1 MKILVAEY
9 AVGSRDKR
17 RAALLQ
23 EGRAMLTTLKRSFER
38 TGNEVVFPVGESD
51 FEAAV
56 ERLSR
61 DSDAGLV
68 IAPDDMLLPLTE
80 LIESNTINLGCPS
93 ECVRICV
100 DKLTTTEILG
110 RAGIP
115 VPRIL
120 SYADGEHVIKPRYG
134 CGAEGVFIRN
144 DASGEPPGEGFIITE
159 YIKGESLSSSLIVG
173 SSGILPLTV
182 NKQFIRRDNDGKL
195 FYTGGRVPHYVDSA
209 IRKKILNISRQV
221 VTALGGT
228 AAGYIGIDFV
238 CREGDGT
245 PYVVDV
251 NPRPTTSI
259 IGIARVLNYEL
270 ADLILRA
277 KFGSLP
283 CESDINAGGCFIFN
297 I

>member
-9 AVGSRDKR
+9 AVGSRDTGR
-17 RAALLQ
+17 SALLR
-23 EGRAMLTTLKRSFER
+23 EGKAMLTTLKRSFER
-38 TGNEVVFPVGESD
+38 CGNEVIFPVGESD

-56 ERLSR
+56 DRLSK

-68 IAPDDMLLPLTE
+68 IAPDDLLLPLTE

-93 ECVRICV
+93 ECVRICA
-100 DKLTTTEILG
+100 DKLITTEILD

-120 SYADGEHVIKPRYG
+120 SDACGEYVLKPRYG
-134 CGAEGVFIRN
+134 CAAEGVFIRN
-144 DASGEPPGEGFIITE
+144 DAAEPPGEGFILTE
-159 YIKGESLSSSLIVG
+159 YIKGESLSSSVIVG

-182 NKQFIRRDNDGKL
+182 NKQFIRMDNTGKL
-195 FYTGGRVPHYVDSA
+195 YYTGGCVPRYVDSVT
-209 IRKKILNISRQV
+209 RRKILDMSKQV
-221 VTALGGT
+221 VTALGCCT
-228 AAGYIGIDFV
+228 GYMGIDFV

-270 ADLILRA
+270 GDLIKRA
-277 KFGSLP
+277 RFGSLP
-283 CESDINAGGCFIFN
+283 GENDIKVEGCFIFN
-297 I
+297 L